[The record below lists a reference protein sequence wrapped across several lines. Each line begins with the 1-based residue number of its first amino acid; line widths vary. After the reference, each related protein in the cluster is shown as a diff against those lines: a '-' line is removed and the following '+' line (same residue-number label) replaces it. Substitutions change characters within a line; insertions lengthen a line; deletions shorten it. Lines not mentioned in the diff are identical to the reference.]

1 MHVETTGP
9 VRLREEL
16 LTQGLV
22 IIPTAEPHQPAGQGI
37 SLAYLEALAA
47 VLMKVQQSTQPETDT
62 ALLSTAEVWSELVL
76 PALAQPSRKNR
87 WAPGKG
93 CSCGH
98 PHLCRPI

>member
-47 VLMKVQQSTQPETDT
+47 VLMKGPTEPDDT
-62 ALLSTAEVWSELVL
+62 ALLSTAEVWSQLVL
-76 PALAQPSRKNR
+76 PALAQPSRKSR
-87 WAPGKG
+87 
-93 CSCGH
+93 
-98 PHLCRPI
+98 